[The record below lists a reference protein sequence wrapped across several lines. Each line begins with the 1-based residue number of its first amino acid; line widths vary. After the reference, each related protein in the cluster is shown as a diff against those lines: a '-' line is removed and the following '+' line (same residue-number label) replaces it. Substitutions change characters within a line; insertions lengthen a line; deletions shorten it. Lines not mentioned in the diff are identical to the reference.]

1 MNIAVFLS
9 QYGVAEKCE
18 KTAETFARLIAKHGH
33 ALVWGGGDEG
43 LMHTIAETAHRG
55 GARTIGVIREQIK
68 GKAYKDADE
77 MIVVKDAKEMNLG
90 LIERGDAIVALAG
103 GIGTLNEITEVLRMR
118 KNGLLNKPTVVINT
132 DNFYGGLKQQ
142 LQKMHNEGFLKTDV
156 MQSVYFADTPEDA
169 MDYLNSY
176 FKGDKNKSK
185 ST

>member
-1 MNIAVFLS
+1 
-9 QYGVAEKCE
+9 
-18 KTAETFARLIAKHGH
+18 
-33 ALVWGGGDEG
+33 
-43 LMHTIAETAHRG
+43 
-55 GARTIGVIREQIK
+55 
-68 GKAYKDADE
+68 
-77 MIVVKDAKEMNLG
+77 
-90 LIERGDAIVALAG
+90 
-103 GIGTLNEITEVLRMR
+103 LRMR

-176 FKGDKNKSK
+176 FKGDENKSK